1 MSLFDLINIAPKGNV
16 GGIEVPATLE
26 EVFTD
31 SLQITDHPIEL
42 GAAIT
47 DHAYKRPIELVM
59 RCGFSNSSLDNL
71 IRAAASLLDS
81 GSMSRS
87 TSVDDLY
94 SQFLALQA
102 SLVPFTVITSRRKFD
117 NMLITSL
124 ATTTDARTS
133 NALFLTVNMRQV
145 FIVQTQVTTMPPR
158 ANQALPMNTDAMAGR
173 GVVNPASVVPSPGG
187 AVDPADM

>member
-173 GVVNPASVVPSPGG
+173 GVVNPASVVTSPGG